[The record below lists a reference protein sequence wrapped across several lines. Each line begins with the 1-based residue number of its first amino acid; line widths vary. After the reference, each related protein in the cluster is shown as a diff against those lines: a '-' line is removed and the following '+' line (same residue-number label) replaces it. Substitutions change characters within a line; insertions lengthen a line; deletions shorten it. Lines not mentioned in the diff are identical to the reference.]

1 MTEPYTDEAARV
13 MKVSTENFILCCV
26 VVVFFLIS

>member
-26 VVVFFLIS
+26 VVVVVVVS